1 LNAVCCGKSYANS
14 CIIAVTIPKNSQL
27 ILRRDFFLLLCIE
40 SINEYPQG
48 HLYQLQFPGGRKE
61 ESLVIYQEHKS
72 TLFGCKGVLSLLQ
85 QSRYNY
91 IQRV

>member
-1 LNAVCCGKSYANS
+1 LYNS
-14 CIIAVTIPKNSQL
+14 RHYSEKLSTDFKKG
-27 ILRRDFFLLLCIE
+27 FFLLLCIE